1 MNTQLLTGEDTRF
14 LAQQP
19 EYEVDI
25 MVGQMTTL
33 MQNITD
39 LQNDTDDKVAQ
50 LQNQG
55 WFKRMTNTL
64 FGRNK
69 ATKQEIQKN
78 NDKVMTYIS
87 QSVAQLYQMN
97 LINERVICS
106 LGNRM
111 NEVYLQVTEMNQE
124 MLTMKGQISQLMAVQ
139 QQTMEALGAF
149 VNKLNEKI
157 ESVDNF
163 HMMISEIQNG
173 MYNDSSKLYNLCSI
187 LSQLDKRQMEDNR
200 KMALLKDSME
210 KAGIITEDEIT
221 VQECLK
227 EIIALP
233 QEKIGLIYLE
243 LCNFRNSFPAN
254 LFADMIENYHF
265 LSKMEKMSKKKEVL
279 IQRVLEQY
287 ELDPD
292 AAFSIADVSE
302 SFFESKQE
310 CLINVDGLQIGINDN
325 SLNNDNQ
332 LSLEEQNASI
342 REKIIEMTSGDNPDF
357 NAAINFIKPLA
368 EQGYAAAQNGFGIC
382 YQYGQGVE
390 KNEVEAVKWYQKAS
404 EQGYAISQCNL
415 GICYYNGTG
424 VEKNEVEAVKWYRK
438 AAEQGY
444 ARAQYNLGVC
454 YDNGTG
460 VEENEIEAVKW
471 YRKAAEQGYA
481 DAQYNLGVCYD
492 NGTGVEKNEVEAV
505 KWYRKAAEQEFEIA
519 QNSLGYCY
527 QYGIGVEKN
536 EVEAVK
542 WYRKAAE
549 QGYANAQ
556 CNLGYCYEY
565 GQGVEKNEVEAV
577 KWYQKAADQGNAVA
591 QGNLGC
597 CYEYGKGV
605 EKNEVEAVKWYR
617 KAADQGNAVA
627 QSNLGY
633 CYDSGNGVER
643 NVAEAVKWYRK
654 AADQGNARA
663 QCNLGVCYQNGNGVE
678 RNVVEA
684 VKWYRKAADQGN
696 AVAQHNIGNCYYY
709 GCGISKNNSSA
720 KFWMKKAAE
729 QGYEDAIEFLNENF

>member
-187 LSQLDKRQMEDNR
+187 LSQLDKRQMENNR

-227 EIIALP
+227 EIVALP

-292 AAFSIADVSE
+292 AAFSIADISE
-302 SFFESKQE
+302 SFFENKQE
-310 CLINVDGLQIGINDN
+310 CLVNINNLQIGVNDTSEDEEAANIWQEYDEAEEIGINYN
-325 SLNNDNQ
+325 SLSADELIALANN
-332 LSLEEQNASI
+332 
-342 REKIIEMTSGDNPDF
+342 GDVYAMDTLG
-357 NAAINFIKPLA
+357 AAY
-368 EQGYAAAQNGFGIC
+368 EFGEDKEVI
-382 YQYGQGVE
+382 GV
-390 KNEVEAVKWYQKAS
+390 
-404 EQGYAISQCNL
+404 L
-415 GICYYNGTG
+415 GI
-424 VEKNEVEAVKWYRK
+424 EKDFEEAVKWYRK
-438 AAEQGY
+438 AAEQGFDI
-444 ARAQYNLGVC
+444 AQDSLGNC
-454 YDNGTG
+454 YYLGHG
-460 VEENEIEAVKW
+460 VDEDYVKAVKWYRKAAEQGLCTAQDSLGDCYYYGRGVDEDDAEAVKW
-471 YRKAAEQGYA
+471 YRKAAEQGL
-481 DAQYNLGVCYD
+481 DTAQH
-492 NGTGVEKNEVEAV
+492 
-505 KWYRKAAEQEFEIA
+505 
-519 QNSLGYCY
+519 SLGKCY
-527 QYGIGVEKN
+527 YFGYGVDEDK
-536 EVEAVK
+536 VKAVK

-549 QGYANAQ
+549 QGNDDAKTNLGWCYYCGFGVSENVQKAEELLLDAANEDNNLAMLRLGHIRTDEGNVPRAIDWYKKAAEHGRSYANV
-556 CNLGYCYEY
+556 CIGEI
-565 GQGVEKNEVEAV
+565 
-577 KWYQKAADQGNAVA
+577 
-591 QGNLGC
+591 
-597 CYEYGKGV
+597 
-605 EKNEVEAVKWYR
+605 YR
-617 KAADQGNAVA
+617 
-627 QSNLGY
+627 
-633 CYDSGNGVER
+633 
-643 NVAEAVKWYRK
+643 
-654 AADQGNARA
+654 
-663 QCNLGVCYQNGNGVE
+663 NGNGVKQ
-678 RNVVEA
+678 NYA
-684 VKWYRKAADQGN
+684 KAYD
-696 AVAQHNIGNCYYY
+696 Y
-709 GCGISKNNSSA
+709 
-720 KFWMKKAAE
+720 FKKAANDGE
-729 QGYEDAIEFLNENF
+729 KDAQNYLGLMFLQGEHVKENDEKAVAYFSRQQNKSFQLHSII

>member
-187 LSQLDKRQMEDNR
+187 LSQMDKRQMENNR

-227 EIIALP
+227 EIVALP

-292 AAFSIADVSE
+292 AAFSIADISE
-302 SFFESKQE
+302 SFFENKQE
-310 CLINVDGLQIGINDN
+310 CLVNINNLQIGVNDTSEDEEAANIWQEYDEAEEIGINYN
-325 SLNNDNQ
+325 SLSADELIALANN
-332 LSLEEQNASI
+332 
-342 REKIIEMTSGDNPDF
+342 GDVYAMDTLG
-357 NAAINFIKPLA
+357 AAY
-368 EQGYAAAQNGFGIC
+368 EFGEDKEVI
-382 YQYGQGVE
+382 GV
-390 KNEVEAVKWYQKAS
+390 
-404 EQGYAISQCNL
+404 L
-415 GICYYNGTG
+415 GI
-424 VEKNEVEAVKWYRK
+424 EKDFEEAVKWYRK
-438 AAEQGY
+438 AAEQGFDI
-444 ARAQYNLGVC
+444 AQDSLGNC
-454 YDNGTG
+454 YYLGHG
-460 VEENEIEAVKW
+460 VDEDYVKAVKWYRKAAEQGLCTAQDSLGDCYYYGRGVDEDDAEAVKW
-471 YRKAAEQGYA
+471 YRKAAEQGL
-481 DAQYNLGVCYD
+481 DTAQH
-492 NGTGVEKNEVEAV
+492 
-505 KWYRKAAEQEFEIA
+505 
-519 QNSLGYCY
+519 SLGKCY
-527 QYGIGVEKN
+527 YFGYGVDEDK
-536 EVEAVK
+536 VKAVK

-549 QGYANAQ
+549 QGNDDAKTNLGWCYYCGFGVSENVQKAEELLLDAANEDNNLAMLRLGHIRTDEGNVPRAIDWYKKAAEHGRSYANV
-556 CNLGYCYEY
+556 CIGEI
-565 GQGVEKNEVEAV
+565 
-577 KWYQKAADQGNAVA
+577 
-591 QGNLGC
+591 
-597 CYEYGKGV
+597 
-605 EKNEVEAVKWYR
+605 YR
-617 KAADQGNAVA
+617 
-627 QSNLGY
+627 
-633 CYDSGNGVER
+633 
-643 NVAEAVKWYRK
+643 
-654 AADQGNARA
+654 
-663 QCNLGVCYQNGNGVE
+663 NGNGVKQ
-678 RNVVEA
+678 NYA
-684 VKWYRKAADQGN
+684 KAYDYFKKAANDGEKDAQNYLGLMFLQGEHVKEN
-696 AVAQHNIGNCYYY
+696 DEKAVAYFQQAAEQELPVAQYNLGNCYYN
-709 GCGISKNNSSA
+709 GWGTSKDNGSA

-729 QGYEDAIEFLNENF
+729 NGYEAATEFLNENF

>member
-33 MQNITD
+33 MQNITN

-210 KAGIITEDEIT
+210 KAGIITEDNIT

-254 LFADMIENYHF
+254 LFADMIEGYHF

-279 IQRVLEQY
+279 IQRVLDQY
-287 ELDPD
+287 ELDSD
-292 AAFSIADVSE
+292 ATFSIADISE
-302 SFFESKQE
+302 SFFENKQE
-310 CLINVDGLQIGINDN
+310 CLVNINNLQIGVNDTSEDEEAANIWQEYDEAEEIGINYN
-325 SLNNDNQ
+325 SLSADELIALANN
-332 LSLEEQNASI
+332 
-342 REKIIEMTSGDNPDF
+342 GDVYAMDTLG
-357 NAAINFIKPLA
+357 AAY
-368 EQGYAAAQNGFGIC
+368 EFGEDKEVI
-382 YQYGQGVE
+382 GV
-390 KNEVEAVKWYQKAS
+390 
-404 EQGYAISQCNL
+404 L
-415 GICYYNGTG
+415 GI
-424 VEKNEVEAVKWYRK
+424 EKDFEEAVKWYRK
-438 AAEQGY
+438 AAEQGFDI
-444 ARAQYNLGVC
+444 AQHSLGKC
-454 YDNGTG
+454 YYFGYG
-460 VEENEIEAVKW
+460 VDEDKVKAVKW
-471 YRKAAEQGYA
+471 YRKAAEQGNDDAKTNLGWCYYCGFGVSENVQKAEELLLDAANEDNNLAMLRLGHIRTDEGNVPRAIDWYKKAAEHGRSYA
-481 DAQYNLGVCYD
+481 NVCIGEIYRNGNGVKQNYAKAYDYFKKAANDGEKDAQNYLGLMFLQGEHVKENDEKAVAYFQQAAEQELPVAQYNLG
-492 NGTGVEKNEVEAV
+492 
-505 KWYRKAAEQEFEIA
+505 
-519 QNSLGYCY
+519 
-527 QYGIGVEKN
+527 
-536 EVEAVK
+536 
-542 WYRKAAE
+542 
-549 QGYANAQ
+549 
-556 CNLGYCYEY
+556 
-565 GQGVEKNEVEAV
+565 
-577 KWYQKAADQGNAVA
+577 
-591 QGNLGC
+591 
-597 CYEYGKGV
+597 
-605 EKNEVEAVKWYR
+605 
-617 KAADQGNAVA
+617 
-627 QSNLGY
+627 
-633 CYDSGNGVER
+633 
-643 NVAEAVKWYRK
+643 
-654 AADQGNARA
+654 
-663 QCNLGVCYQNGNGVE
+663 
-678 RNVVEA
+678 
-684 VKWYRKAADQGN
+684 
-696 AVAQHNIGNCYYY
+696 NCYYN
-709 GCGISKNNSSA
+709 GWGTSKDNGSA

-729 QGYEDAIEFLNENF
+729 NGYEAATEFLNENF

>member
-279 IQRVLEQY
+279 IQRVLDQY

-292 AAFSIADVSE
+292 AAFSIADISE
-302 SFFESKQE
+302 SFFENKQE
-310 CLINVDGLQIGINDN
+310 CLVNINNLQIGVNDTSEDEEAANIWQEYDEAEEIGINYN
-325 SLNNDNQ
+325 SLSADELIALANN
-332 LSLEEQNASI
+332 
-342 REKIIEMTSGDNPDF
+342 GDVYAMDTLG
-357 NAAINFIKPLA
+357 AAY
-368 EQGYAAAQNGFGIC
+368 EFGEDKEVI
-382 YQYGQGVE
+382 GV
-390 KNEVEAVKWYQKAS
+390 
-404 EQGYAISQCNL
+404 L
-415 GICYYNGTG
+415 GI
-424 VEKNEVEAVKWYRK
+424 EKDFEEAVKWYRK
-438 AAEQGY
+438 AAEQGFDI
-444 ARAQYNLGVC
+444 AQDSLGNC
-454 YDNGTG
+454 YYLGHG
-460 VEENEIEAVKW
+460 VDEDYVKAVKWYRKAAEQGLCTAQDSLGDCYYYGRGVDEDDAEAVKW
-471 YRKAAEQGYA
+471 YRKAAEQGL
-481 DAQYNLGVCYD
+481 DTAQH
-492 NGTGVEKNEVEAV
+492 
-505 KWYRKAAEQEFEIA
+505 
-519 QNSLGYCY
+519 SLGKCY
-527 QYGIGVEKN
+527 YFGYGVDEDK
-536 EVEAVK
+536 VKAVK

-549 QGYANAQ
+549 QGNDDAKT
-556 CNLGYCYEY
+556 NLGWCYYC
-565 GQGVEKNEVEAV
+565 GFGVSENV
-577 KWYQKAADQGNAVA
+577 QKAEELLLDAANEDNNLAMLRLGHIYINDGNATRA
-591 QGNLGC
+591 ID
-597 CYEYGKGV
+597 
-605 EKNEVEAVKWYR
+605 WYK
-617 KAADQGNAVA
+617 KAAEHG
-627 QSNLGY
+627 
-633 CYDSGNGVER
+633 
-643 NVAEAVKWYRK
+643 EAYADTCIGEIYR
-654 AADQGNARA
+654 
-663 QCNLGVCYQNGNGVE
+663 NGNGIE
-678 RNVVEA
+678 QNYEKA
-684 VKWYRKAADQGN
+684 YGYFKKAANNGEPEAQNYLGLMFLQGEHVKEN
-696 AVAQHNIGNCYYY
+696 DEKAVAYFQQAAEQELPVAQYNLGSCYYN
-709 GCGISKNNSSA
+709 GWGTSKDNGSA

-729 QGYEDAIEFLNENF
+729 QGHESAIEFLNENF

>member
-33 MQNITD
+33 MQNITN

-200 KMALLKDSME
+200 KMALLKDSIE
-210 KAGIITEDEIT
+210 KAGIITEDNIT

-254 LFADMIENYHF
+254 LFADMIEGYHF

-279 IQRVLEQY
+279 IQRVLDQY
-287 ELDPD
+287 ELDSD
-292 AAFSIADVSE
+292 ATFSIADISE
-302 SFFESKQE
+302 SFFENKQE
-310 CLINVDGLQIGINDN
+310 CLVNINNLQIGVNDTSEDEEAANIWQEYDEAEEIGINYN
-325 SLNNDNQ
+325 SLSADELIALANN
-332 LSLEEQNASI
+332 
-342 REKIIEMTSGDNPDF
+342 GDVYAMDTLG
-357 NAAINFIKPLA
+357 AAY
-368 EQGYAAAQNGFGIC
+368 EFGEDKEVI
-382 YQYGQGVE
+382 GV
-390 KNEVEAVKWYQKAS
+390 
-404 EQGYAISQCNL
+404 L
-415 GICYYNGTG
+415 GI
-424 VEKNEVEAVKWYRK
+424 EKDFEEAVKWYRK
-438 AAEQGY
+438 AAEQGFDI
-444 ARAQYNLGVC
+444 AQDSLGNC
-454 YDNGTG
+454 YYLGHG
-460 VEENEIEAVKW
+460 VDEDYVKAVKWYRKAAEQGLCTAQDSLGDCYYYGRGVDEDDAEAVKW
-471 YRKAAEQGYA
+471 YRKAAEQGL
-481 DAQYNLGVCYD
+481 DTAQH
-492 NGTGVEKNEVEAV
+492 
-505 KWYRKAAEQEFEIA
+505 
-519 QNSLGYCY
+519 SLGKCY
-527 QYGIGVEKN
+527 YFGYGVDEDK
-536 EVEAVK
+536 VKAVK

-549 QGYANAQ
+549 QGNDDAKTNLGWCYYCGFGVSENVQKAEELLLDAANEDNNLAMLRLGHIRTDEGNVPRAIDWYKKAAEHGRSYANV
-556 CNLGYCYEY
+556 CIGEI
-565 GQGVEKNEVEAV
+565 
-577 KWYQKAADQGNAVA
+577 
-591 QGNLGC
+591 
-597 CYEYGKGV
+597 
-605 EKNEVEAVKWYR
+605 YR
-617 KAADQGNAVA
+617 
-627 QSNLGY
+627 
-633 CYDSGNGVER
+633 
-643 NVAEAVKWYRK
+643 
-654 AADQGNARA
+654 
-663 QCNLGVCYQNGNGVE
+663 NGNGVKQ
-678 RNVVEA
+678 NYA
-684 VKWYRKAADQGN
+684 KAYDYFKKAANDGEKDAQNYLGLMFLQGEHVKEN
-696 AVAQHNIGNCYYY
+696 DEKAVAYFQQAAEQELPVAQYNLGNCYYN
-709 GCGISKNNSSA
+709 GWGTSKDNGSA

-729 QGYEDAIEFLNENF
+729 NGYEAATEFLNENF

>member
-55 WFKRMTNTL
+55 WFKKMTNTL
-64 FGRNK
+64 FGKNK

-279 IQRVLEQY
+279 IQRVLDQY

-292 AAFSIADVSE
+292 AAFSIADISE
-302 SFFESKQE
+302 SFFENKQE
-310 CLINVDGLQIGINDN
+310 CLVNINNLQIGVNDTYEDEAAANIWQEYDEAEEIGINYN
-325 SLNNDNQ
+325 SLSADELIALANN
-332 LSLEEQNASI
+332 
-342 REKIIEMTSGDNPDF
+342 GDVYAMDTLG
-357 NAAINFIKPLA
+357 AAY
-368 EQGYAAAQNGFGIC
+368 EFGEDKEVI
-382 YQYGQGVE
+382 GV
-390 KNEVEAVKWYQKAS
+390 
-404 EQGYAISQCNL
+404 L
-415 GICYYNGTG
+415 GI
-424 VEKNEVEAVKWYRK
+424 EKDFEEAVKWYRK
-438 AAEQGY
+438 AAEQGFDI
-444 ARAQYNLGVC
+444 AQDSLGNC
-454 YDNGTG
+454 YYLGHG
-460 VEENEIEAVKW
+460 VDEDYVKAVKWYRKAAEQGLCTAQDSLGDCYYYGRGVDEDDAEAVKW
-471 YRKAAEQGYA
+471 YRKAAEQGL
-481 DAQYNLGVCYD
+481 DTAQFSLGSCYD
-492 NGTGVEKNEVEAV
+492 FGYGVDIDYIEAV
-505 KWYRKAAEQEFEIA
+505 KWYREAAEQGNAIA
-519 QNSLGYCY
+519 QSNLGVCY
-527 QYGIGVEKN
+527 QNGKGVEKN
-536 EVEAVK
+536 AAEAVK

-549 QGYANAQ
+549 QGNAVAQ
-556 CNLGYCYEY
+556 SNLGVCYRNGE
-565 GQGVEKNEVEAV
+565 GVEKNA
-577 KWYQKAADQGNAVA
+577 
-591 QGNLGC
+591 
-597 CYEYGKGV
+597 
-605 EKNEVEAVKWYR
+605 VEAVKWYR
-617 KAADQGNAVA
+617 KAVEQGSTDA
-627 QSNLGY
+627 QNGLG
-633 CYDSGNGVER
+633 
-643 NVAEAVKWYRK
+643 
-654 AADQGNARA
+654 
-663 QCNLGVCYQNGNGVE
+663 LCYQNGEGVE

-684 VKWYRKAADQGN
+684 VKWYRKAAEQGNTNAQNNLGLCYQNGEGVERNVVEAVKWYRKAAEQGN
-696 AVAQHNIGNCYYY
+696 AVAQHNLGNCYYN
-709 GCGISKNNSSA
+709 GWGTSKDNGSA

-729 QGYEDAIEFLNENF
+729 QGYESAIEFLNENF

>member
-1 MNTQLLTGEDTRF
+1 MNTQILTGEDTRF

-210 KAGIITEDEIT
+210 KAGIITEDNIT

-227 EIIALP
+227 EIVALP

-254 LFADMIENYHF
+254 LFADMIEGYHF

-279 IQRVLEQY
+279 IQRVLDQY
-287 ELDPD
+287 ELD
-292 AAFSIADVSE
+292 ANAVFSIADISE
-302 SFFESKQE
+302 SFFESKQA
-310 CLINVDGLQIGINDN
+310 CLVSPEMLQIGENQHTEGN
-325 SLNNDNQ
+325 SYVKEEESEIDYDSLSADELISLANN
-332 LSLEEQNASI
+332 
-342 REKIIEMTSGDNPDF
+342 GD
-357 NAAINFIKPLA
+357 
-368 EQGYAAAQNGFGIC
+368 
-382 YQYGQGVE
+382 
-390 KNEVEAVKWYQKAS
+390 VEAMHHLGVAY
-404 EQGYAISQCNL
+404 EYGEDEEVLGVL
-415 GICYYNGTG
+415 GI
-424 VEKNEVEAVKWYRK
+424 EKDLEEAVKWYRK

-444 ARAQYNLGVC
+444 APAQDDLGDC
-454 YDNGTG
+454 YYFGDG
-460 VEENEIEAVKW
+460 VDVDYVEAAKW
-471 YRKAAEQGYA
+471 YRRAAEQG
-481 DAQYNLGVCYD
+481 DQ
-492 NGTGVEKNEVEAV
+492 
-505 KWYRKAAEQEFEIA
+505 FA
-519 QNSLGYCY
+519 QNSLGDCY
-527 QYGIGVEKN
+527 YYGYGVDVDNVK
-536 EVEAVK
+536 AVK
-542 WYRKAAE
+542 WYKKSAEQGNTAAKTDLGWCYYCGSGVAENVQKAEELLLDAANEGSNLAMLRLGHIYSNDGNAPRAIDWYKKAAEHGRSYANVCIGEIYRNGNGVKQNYAKAYDYFKKAANDGEKDAQNYLGLMFLQGEHVKENDEKAVAYFQQAAEQVHPNAEYNLGLCYYNGWGTPKDYDSAKLWMEEAAE
-549 QGYANAQ
+549 QG
-556 CNLGYCYEY
+556 
-565 GQGVEKNEVEAV
+565 NEA
-577 KWYQKAADQGNAVA
+577 
-591 QGNLGC
+591 
-597 CYEYGKGV
+597 
-605 EKNEVEAVKWYR
+605 
-617 KAADQGNAVA
+617 
-627 QSNLGY
+627 
-633 CYDSGNGVER
+633 
-643 NVAEAVKWYRK
+643 
-654 AADQGNARA
+654 
-663 QCNLGVCYQNGNGVE
+663 
-678 RNVVEA
+678 
-684 VKWYRKAADQGN
+684 
-696 AVAQHNIGNCYYY
+696 
-709 GCGISKNNSSA
+709 
-720 KFWMKKAAE
+720 
-729 QGYEDAIEFLNENF
+729 AIEFLNENF

>member
-227 EIIALP
+227 EIVALP

-279 IQRVLEQY
+279 IQRVLDQY
-287 ELDPD
+287 ELD
-292 AAFSIADVSE
+292 ANAVFSIADISE
-302 SFFESKQE
+302 SFFENKQE
-310 CLINVDGLQIGINDN
+310 CLINVDGLQIGTNDN
-325 SLNNDNQ
+325 LLNNDNQ

-357 NAAINFIKPLA
+357 DAAINFIKPLA

-382 YQYGQGVE
+382 YQCGQGVE
-390 KNEVEAVKWYQKAS
+390 KNK
-404 EQGYAISQCNL
+404 
-415 GICYYNGTG
+415 
-424 VEKNEVEAVKWYRK
+424 VEAVKWYRK

-444 ARAQYNLGVC
+444 AKAQCNLGICYYNGTGIEKNEIEAVKWYRKAAEQGCAEAQNSLGDCYYYGRGVDVDYVEAVKWYRKAAEQGDARAQYNLGVC

-481 DAQYNLGVCYD
+481 NAQYCLGGCYFIE
-492 NGTGVEKNEVEAV
+492 NGVKKNEVEAV
-505 KWYRKAAEQEFEIA
+505 KWF
-519 QNSLGYCY
+519 
-527 QYGIGVEKN
+527 
-536 EVEAVK
+536 
-542 WYRKAAE
+542 RKAAE
-549 QGYANAQ
+549 QGDADAQ
-556 CNLGYCYEY
+556 YGLGICYYNGY
-565 GQGVEKNEVEAV
+565 GIYRDKKTARE
-577 KWYQKAADQGNAVA
+577 WF
-591 QGNLGC
+591 
-597 CYEYGKGV
+597 
-605 EKNEVEAVKWYR
+605 R
-617 KAADQGNAVA
+617 KAAGQG
-627 QSNLGY
+627 L
-633 CYDSGNGVER
+633 E
-643 NVAEAVKWYRK
+643 E
-654 AADQGNARA
+654 
-663 QCNLGVCYQNGNGVE
+663 
-678 RNVVEA
+678 
-684 VKWYRKAADQGN
+684 
-696 AVAQHNIGNCYYY
+696 
-709 GCGISKNNSSA
+709 
-720 KFWMKKAAE
+720 
-729 QGYEDAIEFLNENF
+729 AIEFLNQNYVFK

>member
-279 IQRVLEQY
+279 IQRVLDQY

-292 AAFSIADVSE
+292 AAFSIADISE
-302 SFFESKQE
+302 SFFENKQE
-310 CLINVDGLQIGINDN
+310 CLVNINNLQIGVNDTSEDEEAAN
-325 SLNNDNQ
+325 IWKIYDEAGGLEPLEPDETSYDPDNATAESL
-332 LSLEEQNASI
+332 
-342 REKIIEMTSGDNPDF
+342 RYW
-357 NAAINFIKPLA
+357 A
-368 EQGYAAAQNGFGIC
+368 EQGDSLA
-382 YQYGQGVE
+382 E
-390 KNEVEAVKWYQKAS
+390 EDL
-404 EQGYAISQCNL
+404 GYALLYGEEDDDVGIPGIEKDVHEAAKWLEKAAEKGMVDSQWMFADLC
-415 GICYYNGTG
+415 YNGIG
-424 VEKNEVEAVKWYRK
+424 VQQNYEQAFKWYRK
-438 AAEQGY
+438 AAEQGD
-444 ARAQYNLGVC
+444 ACAQYNLGVC
-454 YDNGTG
+454 YENG
-460 VEENEIEAVKW
+460 
-471 YRKAAEQGYA
+471 Q
-481 DAQYNLGVCYD
+481 
-492 NGTGVEKNEVEAV
+492 
-505 KWYRKAAEQEFEIA
+505 
-519 QNSLGYCY
+519 
-527 QYGIGVEKN
+527 
-536 EVEAVK
+536 
-542 WYRKAAE
+542 
-549 QGYANAQ
+549 
-556 CNLGYCYEY
+556 
-565 GQGVEKNEVEAV
+565 
-577 KWYQKAADQGNAVA
+577 
-591 QGNLGC
+591 
-597 CYEYGKGV
+597 
-605 EKNEVEAVKWYR
+605 
-617 KAADQGNAVA
+617 
-627 QSNLGY
+627 
-633 CYDSGNGVER
+633 
-643 NVAEAVKWYRK
+643 
-654 AADQGNARA
+654 
-663 QCNLGVCYQNGNGVE
+663 GVE

-684 VKWYRKAADQGN
+684 VKWYRKAAEQGD
-696 AVAQHNIGNCYYY
+696 AYAQDSLGDCYYY
-709 GCGISKNNSSA
+709 GRGVDVDYVEAVKWYRKAAEQEFSAAQYDLGFCYYNGWGTSTDNGSA

-729 QGYEDAIEFLNENF
+729 QGNEAAIEFLNENF

>member
-187 LSQLDKRQMEDNR
+187 LSQLDKRQMENNR

-227 EIIALP
+227 EIVALP

-292 AAFSIADVSE
+292 AAFSIADISE
-302 SFFESKQE
+302 SFFENKQE
-310 CLINVDGLQIGINDN
+310 CLVNINNLQIGVNDTSEDEEAANIWQEYDEAEEIGINYN
-325 SLNNDNQ
+325 SLSADELIALANN
-332 LSLEEQNASI
+332 
-342 REKIIEMTSGDNPDF
+342 GDVYAMDTLG
-357 NAAINFIKPLA
+357 AAY
-368 EQGYAAAQNGFGIC
+368 EFGEDKEVI
-382 YQYGQGVE
+382 GV
-390 KNEVEAVKWYQKAS
+390 
-404 EQGYAISQCNL
+404 L
-415 GICYYNGTG
+415 GI
-424 VEKNEVEAVKWYRK
+424 EKDFEEAVKWYRK
-438 AAEQGY
+438 AAEQGFDI
-444 ARAQYNLGVC
+444 AQDSLGNC
-454 YDNGTG
+454 YYLGHG
-460 VEENEIEAVKW
+460 VDEDYVKAVKWYRKAAEQGLCTAQDSLGDCYYYGRGVDEDDAEAVKW
-471 YRKAAEQGYA
+471 YRKAAEQGL
-481 DAQYNLGVCYD
+481 DTAQH
-492 NGTGVEKNEVEAV
+492 
-505 KWYRKAAEQEFEIA
+505 
-519 QNSLGYCY
+519 SLGKCY
-527 QYGIGVEKN
+527 YFGYGVDEDK
-536 EVEAVK
+536 VKAVK

-549 QGYANAQ
+549 QGNDDAKTNLGWCYYCGFGVSENVQKAEELLLDAANEDNNLAMLRLGHIRTDEGNVPRAIDWYKKAAEHGRSYANV
-556 CNLGYCYEY
+556 CIGEI
-565 GQGVEKNEVEAV
+565 
-577 KWYQKAADQGNAVA
+577 
-591 QGNLGC
+591 
-597 CYEYGKGV
+597 
-605 EKNEVEAVKWYR
+605 YR
-617 KAADQGNAVA
+617 
-627 QSNLGY
+627 
-633 CYDSGNGVER
+633 
-643 NVAEAVKWYRK
+643 
-654 AADQGNARA
+654 
-663 QCNLGVCYQNGNGVE
+663 NGNGVKQ
-678 RNVVEA
+678 NYA
-684 VKWYRKAADQGN
+684 KAYDYFKKAANDGEKDAQNYLGLMFLQGEHVKEN
-696 AVAQHNIGNCYYY
+696 DEKAVAYFQQAAEQELPVAQYNLGNCYYN
-709 GCGISKNNSSA
+709 GWGTSKDNGSA

-729 QGYEDAIEFLNENF
+729 NGYEAATEFLNENF

>member
-200 KMALLKDSME
+200 KMALLKDSMK
-210 KAGIITEDEIT
+210 KAGIITEDNIT

-292 AAFSIADVSE
+292 AAFSIADISE
-302 SFFESKQE
+302 SFFENKLE
-310 CLINVDGLQIGINDN
+310 CLISPEMLRIGENQHTEGNSYVKEEESEIDYESLSADELIALANNGDVEAMDTLGAAYEDGEDDEDFGILGIEKD
-325 SLNNDNQ
+325 
-332 LSLEEQNASI
+332 LEEAVKWY
-342 REKIIEMTSGDNPDF
+342 RK
-357 NAAINFIKPLA
+357 AA
-368 EQGYAAAQNGFGIC
+368 EQGYARAQYNLGHCYEYGKGVEKNEIETVKWYRKAAEQGYAVAQNGFGFC
-382 YQYGQGVE
+382 YD
-390 KNEVEAVKWYQKAS
+390 
-404 EQGYAISQCNL
+404 
-415 GICYYNGTG
+415 NGTG

-481 DAQYNLGVCYD
+481 DAQYCLGGCYFIE
-492 NGTGVEKNEVEAV
+492 NGVKKNEVEAV
-505 KWYRKAAEQEFEIA
+505 KWF
-519 QNSLGYCY
+519 
-527 QYGIGVEKN
+527 
-536 EVEAVK
+536 
-542 WYRKAAE
+542 RKAAE
-549 QGYANAQ
+549 QGNADAQ
-556 CNLGYCYEY
+556 YGLGICYYNGY
-565 GQGVEKNEVEAV
+565 GIYRDKKTARE
-577 KWYQKAADQGNAVA
+577 WF
-591 QGNLGC
+591 
-597 CYEYGKGV
+597 
-605 EKNEVEAVKWYR
+605 R
-617 KAADQGNAVA
+617 KAAGQG
-627 QSNLGY
+627 L
-633 CYDSGNGVER
+633 E
-643 NVAEAVKWYRK
+643 E
-654 AADQGNARA
+654 
-663 QCNLGVCYQNGNGVE
+663 
-678 RNVVEA
+678 
-684 VKWYRKAADQGN
+684 
-696 AVAQHNIGNCYYY
+696 
-709 GCGISKNNSSA
+709 
-720 KFWMKKAAE
+720 
-729 QGYEDAIEFLNENF
+729 AIEFLNQNYVFK

>member
-33 MQNITD
+33 MQNITN

-210 KAGIITEDEIT
+210 KAGIITEDNIT

-254 LFADMIENYHF
+254 LFADMIEGYHF

-279 IQRVLEQY
+279 IQRVLDQY
-287 ELDPD
+287 KLDSD
-292 AAFSIADVSE
+292 ATFSIADISE
-302 SFFESKQE
+302 SFFENKQE
-310 CLINVDGLQIGINDN
+310 CLVNINNLQIGVNDTSEDEEAANIWQEYDEAEEIGINYN
-325 SLNNDNQ
+325 SLSADELIALANN
-332 LSLEEQNASI
+332 
-342 REKIIEMTSGDNPDF
+342 GDVYAMDTLG
-357 NAAINFIKPLA
+357 AAY
-368 EQGYAAAQNGFGIC
+368 EFGEDKEVI
-382 YQYGQGVE
+382 GV
-390 KNEVEAVKWYQKAS
+390 
-404 EQGYAISQCNL
+404 L
-415 GICYYNGTG
+415 GI
-424 VEKNEVEAVKWYRK
+424 EKDFEEAVKWYRK
-438 AAEQGY
+438 AAEQGFDI
-444 ARAQYNLGVC
+444 AQDSLGNC
-454 YDNGTG
+454 YYLGHG
-460 VEENEIEAVKW
+460 VDEDYVKAVKWYRKAAEQGLCTAQDSLGDCYYYGRGVDEDDAEAVKW
-471 YRKAAEQGYA
+471 YRKAAEQGL
-481 DAQYNLGVCYD
+481 DTAQH
-492 NGTGVEKNEVEAV
+492 
-505 KWYRKAAEQEFEIA
+505 
-519 QNSLGYCY
+519 SLGKCY
-527 QYGIGVEKN
+527 YFGYGVDEDK
-536 EVEAVK
+536 VKAVK

-549 QGYANAQ
+549 QGNDDAKTNLGWCYYCGFGVSENVQKAEELLLDAANEDNNLAMLRLGHIRTDEGNVPRAIDWYKKAAEHGRSYANV
-556 CNLGYCYEY
+556 CIGEI
-565 GQGVEKNEVEAV
+565 
-577 KWYQKAADQGNAVA
+577 
-591 QGNLGC
+591 
-597 CYEYGKGV
+597 
-605 EKNEVEAVKWYR
+605 YR
-617 KAADQGNAVA
+617 
-627 QSNLGY
+627 
-633 CYDSGNGVER
+633 
-643 NVAEAVKWYRK
+643 
-654 AADQGNARA
+654 
-663 QCNLGVCYQNGNGVE
+663 NGNGVKQ
-678 RNVVEA
+678 NYA
-684 VKWYRKAADQGN
+684 KAYDYFKKAANDGEKDAQNYLGLMFLQGEHVKEN
-696 AVAQHNIGNCYYY
+696 DEKAVAYFQQAAEQELPVAQYNLGNCYYN
-709 GCGISKNNSSA
+709 GWGTSKDNGSA

-729 QGYEDAIEFLNENF
+729 NGYEAATEFLNENF

>member
-187 LSQLDKRQMEDNR
+187 LSQLDKRQMENNR

-227 EIIALP
+227 EIVALP

-292 AAFSIADVSE
+292 AAFSIADISE
-302 SFFESKQE
+302 SFFENKQE
-310 CLINVDGLQIGINDN
+310 CLVNINNLQIGVNDTSEDEEAANIWQEYDEAEEIGINYN
-325 SLNNDNQ
+325 SLSADELIALANN
-332 LSLEEQNASI
+332 
-342 REKIIEMTSGDNPDF
+342 GDVYAMDTLG
-357 NAAINFIKPLA
+357 AAY
-368 EQGYAAAQNGFGIC
+368 EFGEDKEVI
-382 YQYGQGVE
+382 GV
-390 KNEVEAVKWYQKAS
+390 
-404 EQGYAISQCNL
+404 L
-415 GICYYNGTG
+415 GI
-424 VEKNEVEAVKWYRK
+424 EKDFEEAVKWYRK
-438 AAEQGY
+438 AAEQGFDI
-444 ARAQYNLGVC
+444 AQDSLGNC
-454 YDNGTG
+454 YYLGHG
-460 VEENEIEAVKW
+460 VDEDYVKAVKWYRKAAEQGLCTAQDSLGDCYYYGRGVDEDDAEAVKW
-471 YRKAAEQGYA
+471 YRKAAEQGL
-481 DAQYNLGVCYD
+481 DTAQH
-492 NGTGVEKNEVEAV
+492 
-505 KWYRKAAEQEFEIA
+505 
-519 QNSLGYCY
+519 SLGKCY
-527 QYGIGVEKN
+527 YFGYGVDEDK
-536 EVEAVK
+536 VKAVK

-549 QGYANAQ
+549 QGNDDAKTNLGWCYYCGFGVSENVQKAEELLLDAANEDNNLAMLRLGHIRTDEGNVPRAIDWYKKAAEHGRSYANV
-556 CNLGYCYEY
+556 CIGEI
-565 GQGVEKNEVEAV
+565 
-577 KWYQKAADQGNAVA
+577 
-591 QGNLGC
+591 
-597 CYEYGKGV
+597 
-605 EKNEVEAVKWYR
+605 YR
-617 KAADQGNAVA
+617 
-627 QSNLGY
+627 
-633 CYDSGNGVER
+633 
-643 NVAEAVKWYRK
+643 
-654 AADQGNARA
+654 
-663 QCNLGVCYQNGNGVE
+663 NGNGVKQ
-678 RNVVEA
+678 NYA
-684 VKWYRKAADQGN
+684 KAYDYFKKAANDGEKDAQNYLGLMFLQGEHVKEN
-696 AVAQHNIGNCYYY
+696 DEKAVAYFQQAAEQDLPVAQYNLGNCYYN
-709 GCGISKNNSSA
+709 GWGTSKDNGSA

-729 QGYEDAIEFLNENF
+729 NGYEAATEFLNENF

>member
-279 IQRVLEQY
+279 IQRVLDQY

-292 AAFSIADVSE
+292 AAFSIADISE
-302 SFFESKQE
+302 SFFENKQE
-310 CLINVDGLQIGINDN
+310 CLVNINNLQIGVNDTSEDEEAAN
-325 SLNNDNQ
+325 IWKIYDEAGGLEPLEPDETSYDPDNATAESL
-332 LSLEEQNASI
+332 
-342 REKIIEMTSGDNPDF
+342 RYW
-357 NAAINFIKPLA
+357 A
-368 EQGYAAAQNGFGIC
+368 EQGDSLAEEDLGYALLYGEEDDDVGIPGIEKDVHEAAKWLEKAAEKGMVDSQRKFADLCYDGIGVQQNYEQAFKWFRKAADQGDTCAQYNLGCF
-382 YQYGQGVE
+382 YQYGIGI
-390 KNEVEAVKWYQKAS
+390 
-404 EQGYAISQCNL
+404 EQ
-415 GICYYNGTG
+415 
-424 VEKNEVEAVKWYRK
+424 NEVEAVKWYRK
-438 AAEQGY
+438 ASEQGDAHAQNSLGKCY
-444 ARAQYNLGVC
+444 YYGHGVDEDNVEAVKWFREAAQQGDDEAQYNLG
-454 YDNGTG
+454 
-460 VEENEIEAVKW
+460 
-471 YRKAAEQGYA
+471 
-481 DAQYNLGVCYD
+481 
-492 NGTGVEKNEVEAV
+492 
-505 KWYRKAAEQEFEIA
+505 F
-519 QNSLGYCY
+519 
-527 QYGIGVEKN
+527 
-536 EVEAVK
+536 
-542 WYRKAAE
+542 
-549 QGYANAQ
+549 
-556 CNLGYCYEY
+556 
-565 GQGVEKNEVEAV
+565 
-577 KWYQKAADQGNAVA
+577 
-591 QGNLGC
+591 
-597 CYEYGKGV
+597 
-605 EKNEVEAVKWYR
+605 
-617 KAADQGNAVA
+617 
-627 QSNLGY
+627 
-633 CYDSGNGVER
+633 
-643 NVAEAVKWYRK
+643 
-654 AADQGNARA
+654 
-663 QCNLGVCYQNGNGVE
+663 
-678 RNVVEA
+678 
-684 VKWYRKAADQGN
+684 
-696 AVAQHNIGNCYYY
+696 CYYNGY
-709 GCGISKNNSSA
+709 GTSKNNGSA

-729 QGYEDAIEFLNENF
+729 QGDPDAAKFLNENF

>member
-33 MQNITD
+33 MQNITN

-187 LSQLDKRQMEDNR
+187 LSQLDKRQMENNR

-210 KAGIITEDEIT
+210 KAGIITEDKIT

-227 EIIALP
+227 EIVALP

-287 ELDPD
+287 ELDSD
-292 AAFSIADVSE
+292 ATFSIADISE
-302 SFFESKQE
+302 SFFENKQE
-310 CLINVDGLQIGINDN
+310 CLVNINNLQIGVNDTSEDEEAENIWQEYDEAEEIGINYN
-325 SLNNDNQ
+325 SLSADELIALANN
-332 LSLEEQNASI
+332 
-342 REKIIEMTSGDNPDF
+342 GDVYAMDTLG
-357 NAAINFIKPLA
+357 AAY
-368 EQGYAAAQNGFGIC
+368 EFGEDKEVI
-382 YQYGQGVE
+382 GV
-390 KNEVEAVKWYQKAS
+390 
-404 EQGYAISQCNL
+404 L
-415 GICYYNGTG
+415 GI
-424 VEKNEVEAVKWYRK
+424 EKDFEEAVKWYRK
-438 AAEQGY
+438 AAEQGFDI
-444 ARAQYNLGVC
+444 AQDSLGNC
-454 YDNGTG
+454 YYLGHG
-460 VEENEIEAVKW
+460 VDEDYVKAVKWYRKAAEQGLCTAQDSLGDCYYYGRGVDEDDAEAVKW
-471 YRKAAEQGYA
+471 YRKAAEQGL
-481 DAQYNLGVCYD
+481 DTAQH
-492 NGTGVEKNEVEAV
+492 
-505 KWYRKAAEQEFEIA
+505 
-519 QNSLGYCY
+519 SLGKCY
-527 QYGIGVEKN
+527 YFGYGVDEDK
-536 EVEAVK
+536 VKAVK

-549 QGYANAQ
+549 QGNDDAKTNLGWCYYCGFGVSENVQKAEELLLDAANEDNNLAMLRLGHIRTDEGNVPRAIDWYKKAAEHGRSYANV
-556 CNLGYCYEY
+556 CIGEI
-565 GQGVEKNEVEAV
+565 
-577 KWYQKAADQGNAVA
+577 
-591 QGNLGC
+591 
-597 CYEYGKGV
+597 
-605 EKNEVEAVKWYR
+605 YR
-617 KAADQGNAVA
+617 
-627 QSNLGY
+627 
-633 CYDSGNGVER
+633 
-643 NVAEAVKWYRK
+643 
-654 AADQGNARA
+654 
-663 QCNLGVCYQNGNGVE
+663 NGNGVKQ
-678 RNVVEA
+678 NYA
-684 VKWYRKAADQGN
+684 KAYDYFKKAANDGEKDAQNYLGLMFLQGEHVKEN
-696 AVAQHNIGNCYYY
+696 DEKAVAYFQQAAEQELPVAQYNLGNCYYN
-709 GCGISKNNSSA
+709 GWGTSKDNGSA

>member
-33 MQNITD
+33 MQNITN

-210 KAGIITEDEIT
+210 KAGIITEDNIT

-254 LFADMIENYHF
+254 LFADMIEGYHF

-279 IQRVLEQY
+279 IQRVLDQY
-287 ELDPD
+287 ELDSD
-292 AAFSIADVSE
+292 ATFSIADISE
-302 SFFESKQE
+302 SFFENKQE
-310 CLINVDGLQIGINDN
+310 CLVNINNLQIGVNDTSEDEEAANIWQEYDEAEEIGINYN
-325 SLNNDNQ
+325 SLSADELIALANN
-332 LSLEEQNASI
+332 
-342 REKIIEMTSGDNPDF
+342 GDVYAMDTLG
-357 NAAINFIKPLA
+357 AAY
-368 EQGYAAAQNGFGIC
+368 EFGEDKEVI
-382 YQYGQGVE
+382 GV
-390 KNEVEAVKWYQKAS
+390 
-404 EQGYAISQCNL
+404 L
-415 GICYYNGTG
+415 GI
-424 VEKNEVEAVKWYRK
+424 EKDFEEAVKWYRK
-438 AAEQGY
+438 AAEQGFDI
-444 ARAQYNLGVC
+444 AQDSLGNC
-454 YDNGTG
+454 YYLGHG
-460 VEENEIEAVKW
+460 VDEDYVKAVKWYRKAAEQGLCTAQDSLGDCYYYGRGVDEDDAEAVKW
-471 YRKAAEQGYA
+471 YRKAAEQGL
-481 DAQYNLGVCYD
+481 DTAQH
-492 NGTGVEKNEVEAV
+492 
-505 KWYRKAAEQEFEIA
+505 
-519 QNSLGYCY
+519 SLGKCY
-527 QYGIGVEKN
+527 YFGYGVDEDK
-536 EVEAVK
+536 VKAVK

-549 QGYANAQ
+549 QGNDDAKTNLGWCYYCGFGVSENVQKAEELLLDAANEDNNLAMLRLGHIRTDEGNVPRAIDWYKKAAEHGRSYANV
-556 CNLGYCYEY
+556 CIGEI
-565 GQGVEKNEVEAV
+565 
-577 KWYQKAADQGNAVA
+577 
-591 QGNLGC
+591 
-597 CYEYGKGV
+597 
-605 EKNEVEAVKWYR
+605 YR
-617 KAADQGNAVA
+617 
-627 QSNLGY
+627 
-633 CYDSGNGVER
+633 
-643 NVAEAVKWYRK
+643 
-654 AADQGNARA
+654 
-663 QCNLGVCYQNGNGVE
+663 NGNGVKQ
-678 RNVVEA
+678 NYA
-684 VKWYRKAADQGN
+684 KAYDYFKKAANDGEKDAQNYLGLMFLQGEHVKEN
-696 AVAQHNIGNCYYY
+696 DEKAVAYFQQAAEQELPVAQYNLGNCYYN
-709 GCGISKNNSSA
+709 GWGTSKDNGSA

-729 QGYEDAIEFLNENF
+729 NGYEAATEFLNENF

>member
-279 IQRVLEQY
+279 IQRVLDQY

-292 AAFSIADVSE
+292 AAFSIADISE
-302 SFFESKQE
+302 SFFENKLE
-310 CLINVDGLQIGINDN
+310 CLISPEMLRIGENQHTEGNSYVKEEESEIDYDSLSADELIALANNGDVEAMELLGMAYEAGEDN
-325 SLNNDNQ
+325 EYVGISGIEKDF
-332 LSLEEQNASI
+332 EEAVKWY
-342 REKIIEMTSGDNPDF
+342 RK
-357 NAAINFIKPLA
+357 AA
-368 EQGYAAAQNGFGIC
+368 EQGFDSAQHSLGNCYYFGHGVDKDYVKAVKWYRKAAEQGCEFGQNSLGDC
-382 YQYGQGVE
+382 YYYGRGVDE
-390 KNEVEAVKWYQKAS
+390 DNVEAVKWYRKAA
-404 EQGYAISQCNL
+404 EQGFSLAQFSL
-415 GICYYNGTG
+415 GKCYYFGYG
-424 VEKNEVEAVKWYRK
+424 VDEDNVEAVKWYRK

-444 ARAQYNLGVC
+444 APAQNSLGDC
-454 YDNGTG
+454 YYYGYGVAEDN
-460 VEENEIEAVKW
+460 VEAVKW
-471 YRKAAEQGYA
+471 FREAAQQGN
-481 DAQYNLGVCYD
+481 DKAQYALGDCYC
-492 NGTGVEKNEVEAV
+492 NGYGVAEDEVEAV
-505 KWYRKAAEQEFEIA
+505 KWFQKAAQQGNDKA
-519 QNSLGYCY
+519 QTALGWCYCNG
-527 QYGIGVEKN
+527 YGVAEDK
-536 EVEAVK
+536 VEAVK
-542 WYRKAAE
+542 WFREAAQ
-549 QGYANAQ
+549 QGNDDAQ
-556 CNLGYCYEY
+556 CGLGDCYYY
-565 GQGVEKNEVEAV
+565 GHGVAEDKVEAV
-577 KWYQKAADQGNAVA
+577 KWFREAAQQGDDEA
-591 QGNLGC
+591 QYNLGF
-597 CYEYGKGV
+597 
-605 EKNEVEAVKWYR
+605 
-617 KAADQGNAVA
+617 
-627 QSNLGY
+627 
-633 CYDSGNGVER
+633 
-643 NVAEAVKWYRK
+643 
-654 AADQGNARA
+654 
-663 QCNLGVCYQNGNGVE
+663 
-678 RNVVEA
+678 
-684 VKWYRKAADQGN
+684 
-696 AVAQHNIGNCYYY
+696 CYYNGY
-709 GCGISKNNSSA
+709 GTSKDNGSA
-720 KFWMKKAAE
+720 KFWIKKAAE
-729 QGYEDAIEFLNENF
+729 QGYEAAVEFLNENF

>member
-55 WFKRMTNTL
+55 WFKKMTNTL
-64 FGRNK
+64 FGKNK

-227 EIIALP
+227 EIVALP

-279 IQRVLEQY
+279 IQRVLDQY

-292 AAFSIADVSE
+292 AAFSIADISE
-302 SFFESKQE
+302 SFFENKLE
-310 CLINVDGLQIGINDN
+310 CLISPEMLRIGENQHTEGNSYVKEEESEIDYDSLSADELIALANNGDVEAMDTLGAAYEDGEDDEDSGILGIEKD
-325 SLNNDNQ
+325 
-332 LSLEEQNASI
+332 LEEAVKWY
-342 REKIIEMTSGDNPDF
+342 RK
-357 NAAINFIKPLA
+357 AA
-368 EQGYAAAQNGFGIC
+368 EQGYAPAQDSLGDCHHFGH
-382 YQYGQGVE
+382 GVD
-390 KNEVEAVKWYQKAS
+390 VDY
-404 EQGYAISQCNL
+404 
-415 GICYYNGTG
+415 
-424 VEKNEVEAVKWYRK
+424 VEAVKWYRK

-444 ARAQYNLGVC
+444 RFAQFSLGMC
-454 YDNGTG
+454 YHFGHG
-460 VEENEIEAVKW
+460 VDEDDIEAVKW
-471 YRKAAEQGYA
+471 YRKAAEQGFDYA
-481 DAQYNLGVCYD
+481 QFWLGKCYCF
-492 NGTGVEKNEVEAV
+492 GYGVDID
-505 KWYRKAAEQEFEIA
+505 YI
-519 QNSLGYCY
+519 
-527 QYGIGVEKN
+527 
-536 EVEAVK
+536 EAVK

-549 QGYANAQ
+549 QGFDTAQ
-556 CNLGYCYEY
+556 WLLGDCYYC
-565 GQGVEKNEVEAV
+565 GRGVDEDKV
-577 KWYQKAADQGNAVA
+577 K
-591 QGNLGC
+591 
-597 CYEYGKGV
+597 
-605 EKNEVEAVKWYR
+605 AVKWYR
-617 KAADQGNAVA
+617 KAAEQGNAYA
-627 QSNLGY
+627 KTDLGWCYY
-633 CYDSGNGVER
+633 CGDG
-643 NVAEAVKWYRK
+643 VAENVEKAEELLFDAATEDSSLAMLRLGHIYINDGNATRAIDWYKK
-654 AADQGNARA
+654 AAEHGEAYADTCIGEIYR
-663 QCNLGVCYQNGNGVE
+663 NGNGIE
-678 RNVVEA
+678 QNYEKA
-684 VKWYRKAADQGN
+684 YGYFKKAANNGEPEAQNYLGLMFLQGEHVKEN
-696 AVAQHNIGNCYYY
+696 DEKAVAYFQQAAEQELPVAQYNLGSCYYN
-709 GCGISKNNSSA
+709 GWGTSKDNGSA

-729 QGYEDAIEFLNENF
+729 QGHESAIEFLNENF

>member
-187 LSQLDKRQMEDNR
+187 LSQLDKRQMENNR

-279 IQRVLEQY
+279 IQRVLDQY
-287 ELDPD
+287 ELD
-292 AAFSIADVSE
+292 ANAVFSIADISE
-302 SFFESKQE
+302 SFFENKQE
-310 CLINVDGLQIGINDN
+310 CLINVDGLQIGTNDN
-325 SLNNDNQ
+325 LLNNDNQ

-357 NAAINFIKPLA
+357 DAAINFIKPLA

-382 YQYGQGVE
+382 YDNGTGIE

-404 EQGYAISQCNL
+404 EQGYAISQCNLGVCYEYGQGVEKNEVEAVKWYRKAAEQGYARAQYNL

-438 AAEQGY
+438 AAEQ
-444 ARAQYNLGVC
+444 
-454 YDNGTG
+454 
-460 VEENEIEAVKW
+460 EFS
-471 YRKAAEQGYA
+471 
-481 DAQYNLGVCYD
+481 DAQY
-492 NGTGVEKNEVEAV
+492 
-505 KWYRKAAEQEFEIA
+505 
-519 QNSLGYCY
+519 SLGFCY
-527 QYGIGVEKN
+527 YN
-536 EVEAVK
+536 
-542 WYRKAAE
+542 
-549 QGYANAQ
+549 
-556 CNLGYCYEY
+556 
-565 GQGVEKNEVEAV
+565 
-577 KWYQKAADQGNAVA
+577 
-591 QGNLGC
+591 
-597 CYEYGKGV
+597 GK
-605 EKNEVEAVKWYR
+605 
-617 KAADQGNAVA
+617 
-627 QSNLGY
+627 
-633 CYDSGNGVER
+633 
-643 NVAEAVKWYRK
+643 
-654 AADQGNARA
+654 
-663 QCNLGVCYQNGNGVE
+663 GVE

-696 AVAQHNIGNCYYY
+696 AYAQSNLGLCYENGQGVERNVVEAVKWYRKAAEQGNTVAQYNIGICYYY
-709 GCGISKNNSSA
+709 GKGTSKDNGSA

>member
-227 EIIALP
+227 EIVALP

-279 IQRVLEQY
+279 IQRVLDQY

-292 AAFSIADVSE
+292 AAFSIADISE
-302 SFFESKQE
+302 SFFENKQE
-310 CLINVDGLQIGINDN
+310 CLVNINNLQIGVNEAGGLEPDETGYDPDN
-325 SLNNDNQ
+325 VTAESLRYWA
-332 LSLEEQNASI
+332 EQ
-342 REKIIEMTSGDNPDF
+342 GD
-357 NAAINFIKPLA
+357 PLA
-368 EQGYAAAQNGFGIC
+368 EEDLGYALLYGEEDDDVGILGIEKDVHEAAKWLEEAAEKGMVDSQSKFADLCYNGIGVQQNYQQAFKWLRKAADQGDTCAQYNLGCF
-382 YQYGQGVE
+382 YQYGISIEQ
-390 KNEVEAVKWYQKAS
+390 NEVEAVKWYRKAAD
-404 EQGYAISQCNL
+404 QGDAHAQNELGHCYQYGIGTEANEIEATKWYRKAADQGNARAQYNL
-415 GICYYNGTG
+415 GVCYQYGAGVEENGVEAIKWYRKAADQGETAAQYNLGYCYSCGTG
-424 VEKNEVEAVKWYRK
+424 VEQNTVEKVKWYRKAAEQGDAGAQFNLIFCYYYEQGIEEDEKGAIKWYQKAAEQGNTDAQFYLGLCYKNEVEAVKWYRK
-438 AAEQGY
+438 AAEQGH
-444 ARAQYNLGVC
+444 AHAQSKLGRC
-454 YDNGTG
+454 YRD
-460 VEENEIEAVKW
+460 
-471 YRKAAEQGYA
+471 
-481 DAQYNLGVCYD
+481 
-492 NGTGVEKNEVEAV
+492 
-505 KWYRKAAEQEFEIA
+505 
-519 QNSLGYCY
+519 
-527 QYGIGVEKN
+527 GIGIEQN
-536 EVEAVK
+536 EA
-542 WYRKAAE
+542 
-549 QGYANAQ
+549 
-556 CNLGYCYEY
+556 
-565 GQGVEKNEVEAV
+565 EAV
-577 KWYQKAADQGNAVA
+577 KWYQKAAEQDEVCA
-591 QGNLGC
+591 QCALGL
-597 CYEYGKGV
+597 CYQSGTGV
-605 EKNEVEAVKWYR
+605 EKNYLEAAKWYR
-617 KAADQGNAVA
+617 KAIKQFNEHEEKMDLHEHYL
-627 QSNLGY
+627 LGY
-633 CYDSGNGVER
+633 FEELLKIVT
-643 NVAEAVKWYRK
+643 
-654 AADQGNARA
+654 Q
-663 QCNLGVCYQNGNGVE
+663 
-678 RNVVEA
+678 
-684 VKWYRKAADQGN
+684 
-696 AVAQHNIGNCYYY
+696 
-709 GCGISKNNSSA
+709 
-720 KFWMKKAAE
+720 E
-729 QGYEDAIEFLNENF
+729 Q

>member
-1 MNTQLLTGEDTRF
+1 MNTQILTGEDTRF

-210 KAGIITEDEIT
+210 KAGIITEDNIT

-227 EIIALP
+227 EIVALP

-254 LFADMIENYHF
+254 LFADMIEGYHF

-279 IQRVLEQY
+279 IQRVLDQY
-287 ELDPD
+287 ELDAD
-292 AAFSIADVSE
+292 ATFSIADISE
-302 SFFESKQE
+302 SFFESKQA
-310 CLINVDGLQIGINDN
+310 CLVSPEMLRIGENQHTEGN
-325 SLNNDNQ
+325 SYVKEEESEIDYDSLSADELISLANNGD
-332 LSLEEQNASI
+332 
-342 REKIIEMTSGDNPDF
+342 IEAMH
-357 NAAINFIKPLA
+357 
-368 EQGYAAAQNGFGIC
+368 
-382 YQYGQGVE
+382 
-390 KNEVEAVKWYQKAS
+390 
-404 EQGYAISQCNL
+404 NL
-415 GICYYNGTG
+415 GMAYEFGEDEEFLG
-424 VEKNEVEAVKWYRK
+424 VLGIEKDFEEAVKWYRK

-444 ARAQYNLGVC
+444 ASAQKDLGDC
-454 YDNGTG
+454 YYFGQGVDVDN
-460 VEENEIEAVKW
+460 
-471 YRKAAEQGYA
+471 
-481 DAQYNLGVCYD
+481 
-492 NGTGVEKNEVEAV
+492 
-505 KWYRKAAEQEFEIA
+505 
-519 QNSLGYCY
+519 
-527 QYGIGVEKN
+527 
-536 EVEAVK
+536 VEAVK

-549 QGYANAQ
+549 QGDQFAQ
-556 CNLGYCYEY
+556 HSLGDCYYFGY
-565 GQGVEKNEVEAV
+565 GVNEDNVKAV
-577 KWYQKAADQGNAVA
+577 KWYKKSAEQGNDDAKTDLGWCYYCGYGVEENVQKAEELLLDAANEGSNLAMLRLGHIYSNDGNATRA
-591 QGNLGC
+591 ID
-597 CYEYGKGV
+597 
-605 EKNEVEAVKWYR
+605 WYK
-617 KAADQGNAVA
+617 KAAEHGKAYANT
-627 QSNLGY
+627 
-633 CYDSGNGVER
+633 CIGVI
-643 NVAEAVKWYRK
+643 YR
-654 AADQGNARA
+654 
-663 QCNLGVCYQNGNGVE
+663 NGNGIKQ
-678 RNVVEA
+678 NYA
-684 VKWYRKAADQGN
+684 KAYDYFKKAANDGEKDAQNYLGLMFLQGEHVKEN
-696 AVAQHNIGNCYYY
+696 DEKAVAYFQQAAEQELPVAQYNLGSCYYN
-709 GCGISKNNSSA
+709 GWGTSKDNGSA

-729 QGYEDAIEFLNENF
+729 QGHEAAIEFLNENF

>member
-124 MLTMKGQISQLMAVQ
+124 MLTMKEQISQLMAVQ

-254 LFADMIENYHF
+254 LFADMIEGYHF

-292 AAFSIADVSE
+292 AAFSIADISE
-302 SFFESKQE
+302 SFFENKQE
-310 CLINVDGLQIGINDN
+310 CLVNINNLQIGVNDTSEDEEAANIWQEYDEAEEIGINYN
-325 SLNNDNQ
+325 SLSADELIALANN
-332 LSLEEQNASI
+332 
-342 REKIIEMTSGDNPDF
+342 GDVYAMDTLG
-357 NAAINFIKPLA
+357 AAY
-368 EQGYAAAQNGFGIC
+368 EFGEDKEVI
-382 YQYGQGVE
+382 GV
-390 KNEVEAVKWYQKAS
+390 
-404 EQGYAISQCNL
+404 L
-415 GICYYNGTG
+415 GI
-424 VEKNEVEAVKWYRK
+424 EKDFEEAVKWYRK
-438 AAEQGY
+438 AAEQGFDI
-444 ARAQYNLGVC
+444 AQDSLGNC
-454 YDNGTG
+454 YYLGHG
-460 VEENEIEAVKW
+460 VDEDYVKAVKWYRKAAEQGLCTAQDSLGDCYYYGRGVDEDDAEAVKW
-471 YRKAAEQGYA
+471 YRKAAEQGL
-481 DAQYNLGVCYD
+481 DTAQH
-492 NGTGVEKNEVEAV
+492 
-505 KWYRKAAEQEFEIA
+505 
-519 QNSLGYCY
+519 SLGKCY
-527 QYGIGVEKN
+527 YFGYGVDEDK
-536 EVEAVK
+536 VKAVK

-549 QGYANAQ
+549 QGNDDAKTNLGWCYYCGFGVSENVQKAEELLLDAANEDNNLAMLRLGHIRTDEGNVPRAIDWYKKAAEHGRSYANV
-556 CNLGYCYEY
+556 CIGEI
-565 GQGVEKNEVEAV
+565 
-577 KWYQKAADQGNAVA
+577 
-591 QGNLGC
+591 
-597 CYEYGKGV
+597 
-605 EKNEVEAVKWYR
+605 YR
-617 KAADQGNAVA
+617 
-627 QSNLGY
+627 
-633 CYDSGNGVER
+633 
-643 NVAEAVKWYRK
+643 
-654 AADQGNARA
+654 
-663 QCNLGVCYQNGNGVE
+663 NGNGVKQ
-678 RNVVEA
+678 NYA
-684 VKWYRKAADQGN
+684 KAYDYFKKAANDGEKDAQNYLGLMFLQGEHVKEN
-696 AVAQHNIGNCYYY
+696 DEKAVAYFQQAAEQELPVAQYNLGNCYYN
-709 GCGISKNNSSA
+709 GWGTSKDNGSA

>member
-187 LSQLDKRQMEDNR
+187 LSQLDKRQMEDKR

-210 KAGIITEDEIT
+210 KAGIITEDNIT

-227 EIIALP
+227 EIVSLP

-265 LSKMEKMSKKKEVL
+265 LSKMEKLSKKKEVL
-279 IQRVLEQY
+279 IQRVLDQY

-292 AAFSIADVSE
+292 ATFSIADISE
-302 SFFESKQE
+302 SFFENKLE
-310 CLINVDGLQIGINDN
+310 CLVSPEMLRIGENQHTEGNSYVKEEESEIDYDSLSVDELIDLANNGDVEAMDLLGMAYEAGEDNEYVGI
-325 SLNNDNQ
+325 SG
-332 LSLEEQNASI
+332 I
-342 REKIIEMTSGDNPDF
+342 EKDYV
-357 NAAINFIKPLA
+357 K
-368 EQGYAAAQNGFGIC
+368 
-382 YQYGQGVE
+382 
-390 KNEVEAVKWYQKAS
+390 AVKWYRKAA
-404 EQGYAISQCNL
+404 EQGCEFGQNSL
-415 GICYYNGTG
+415 GDCYYYGRG
-424 VEKNEVEAVKWYRK
+424 VDEDNVEAVKWYRK
-438 AAEQGY
+438 AAEQGFSL
-444 ARAQYNLGVC
+444 AQ
-454 YDNGTG
+454 
-460 VEENEIEAVKW
+460 
-471 YRKAAEQGYA
+471 
-481 DAQYNLGVCYD
+481 
-492 NGTGVEKNEVEAV
+492 
-505 KWYRKAAEQEFEIA
+505 F
-519 QNSLGYCY
+519 SLGKCY
-527 QYGIGVEKN
+527 YYGYGVDEDK
-536 EVEAVK
+536 VK
-542 WYRKAAE
+542 
-549 QGYANAQ
+549 
-556 CNLGYCYEY
+556 
-565 GQGVEKNEVEAV
+565 AV
-577 KWYQKAADQGNAVA
+577 KWYQKAAEQGDANAKTNLGWCYYCGFGVTENVQKAEELLLDAANEDNNLAMLRLGHIYSNDGNATCA
-591 QGNLGC
+591 IN
-597 CYEYGKGV
+597 
-605 EKNEVEAVKWYR
+605 WYK
-617 KAADQGNAVA
+617 KAAEHGKAYADTCIG
-627 QSNLGY
+627 
-633 CYDSGNGVER
+633 EI
-643 NVAEAVKWYRK
+643 YR
-654 AADQGNARA
+654 
-663 QCNLGVCYQNGNGVE
+663 NGNGIKQNYE
-678 RNVVEA
+678 KA
-684 VKWYRKAADQGN
+684 YGYFKKAANNGEPEAQNYLGLMFLQGEHVKEN
-696 AVAQHNIGNCYYY
+696 DEKAVAYFQQAAEQELPVAQYNLGSCYYN
-709 GCGISKNNSSA
+709 GWGTSKDNGSA

-729 QGYEDAIEFLNENF
+729 QGNEAAIEFLNENF